1 MTRPLGHLLV
11 GPRSHGVVRYAQ
23 SVYDAVTAEGGHHR
37 LAHMRTLCAGL
48 PAGLADCALVHLH
61 VTDRLFGRT
70 PLQARDNL
78 LAMIAGL
85 RRPVSVTLHDL
96 PQPSDGRSMQAR
108 IEFFRSVARSATGVI
123 VSSRHEASLF
133 AEFVD
138 PTIDVEVVPLMIDSR
153 RVDKPSATAESTVGV
168 LGYLYPGKGHL
179 ETLRAMSG
187 LDPSIGFVALGTP
200 SPGHEDL
207 ADDLAKLAADMG
219 RRCEITG
226 YLTDDE
232 LRRASAEVTVP
243 VAYHRHMSASGS
255 INSWIS
261 AGRRPLV
268 PRTTYTEEIA
278 ARSPGV
284 LTMHANDD
292 DALQAAIEHA
302 FAHPADTWIDPS
314 VVPSPTAVDVGL
326 EHERLLRRWSA

>member
-1 MTRPLGHLLV
+1 MTRPVGHLLV

-23 SVYDAVTAEGGHHR
+23 SVFDAVIAEGADHR
-37 LAHMRTLCAGL
+37 LAHMRTRCAGI
-48 PAGLADCALVHLH
+48 PPGLTDCALVHIH
-61 VTDRLFGRT
+61 VTDRLFGRN
-70 PLQARDNL
+70 PSRARDNL
-78 LAMIAGL
+78 LGMIAAL

-96 PQPSDGRSMQAR
+96 PQPSDGRAMQAR
-108 IEFFRSVARSATGVI
+108 IEFFRSVARAATGVI

-133 AEFVD
+133 AEHVD
-138 PTIDVEVVPLMIDSR
+138 ASIDPEVVPLMFDTV
-153 RVDKPSATAESTVGV
+153 RVDKPSESTELTVGV

-179 ETLRAMSG
+179 ETLQAMSG

-207 ADDLAKLAADMG
+207 ADDLAKVAADMG
-219 RRCEITG
+219 RRCTITG

-261 AGRRPLV
+261 AGRKPLV
-268 PRTTYTEEIA
+268 PHTVYTEELA

-292 DALQAAIEHA
+292 GALRAAIERA
-302 FAHPADTWIDPS
+302 FRRPTDTWIDPE
-314 VVPSPTAVDVGL
+314 VTPSPTVADVGRT
-326 EHERLLRRWSA
+326 HDRLLQRWSA

>member
-1 MTRPLGHLLV
+1 MTGPIGHLVV

-23 SVYDAVTAEGGHHR
+23 SVFDAVIAESAGHR
-37 LAHMRTLCAGL
+37 LAYMRTLRAGV
-48 PAGLADCALVHLH
+48 PPGLAECALVHVH

-70 PLQARDNL
+70 PSRARDNL

-85 RRPVSVTLHDL
+85 HRPVSVTLHDL
-96 PQPSDGRSMQAR
+96 PQPSDGAAMQAR

-133 AEFVD
+133 AEYVD
-138 PTIDVEVVPLMIDSR
+138 ASITPEVVPLMFDTV
-153 RVDKPSATAESTVGV
+153 RVDKPTESTELTVGV
-168 LGYLYPGKGHL
+168 LGYLYPGKGHM

-187 LDPSIGFVALGTP
+187 LDPSVGFVALGTP

-207 ADDLAKLAADMG
+207 ADDLAKVAADMG
-219 RRCEITG
+219 RRCTITG

-268 PRTTYTEEIA
+268 PRTTYTEELD

-284 LTMHANDD
+284 VTMHGNNDS
-292 DALQAAIEHA
+292 ALKSAIESA
-302 FAHPADTWIDPS
+302 FVRPASTWIDS
-314 VVPSPTAVDVGL
+314 AVVPSPTAVDVGRT
-326 EHERLLRRWSA
+326 HERLWRRWSA

>member
-1 MTRPLGHLLV
+1 MTGPIGHLMV
-11 GPRSHGVVRYAQ
+11 GPRSHGVVRYAK
-23 SVYDAVTAEGGHHR
+23 SVFDAVSVESADHR
-37 LAHMRTLCAGL
+37 LAHMRTLGAGV
-48 PAGLADCALVHLH
+48 ASGLAECALVHVH

-70 PLQARDNL
+70 PSQARDNV
-78 LAMIAGL
+78 LAMIAAL

-96 PQPSDGRSMQAR
+96 PQPSDGRAMHAR
-108 IEFFRSVARSATGVI
+108 IDFFRSVARSATGVI

-133 AEFVD
+133 AEYVD
-138 PTIDVEVVPLMIDSR
+138 ASIDVEVVPLLFDTV
-153 RVDKPSATAESTVGV
+153 RVDKPSASAASTVGV

-179 ETLRAMSG
+179 ETLQAMSD
-187 LDPSIGFVALGTP
+187 LDPSIGFMALGTP

-207 ADDLAKLAADMG
+207 ADDLAKIAADMG
-219 RRCEITG
+219 RRCTITG
-226 YLTDDE
+226 FLTDDE

-268 PRTTYTEEIA
+268 PRTAYTDELA

-292 DALQAAIEHA
+292 LALRAAIESA
-302 FAHPADTWIDPS
+302 FANPASTWIDS
-314 VVPSPTAVDVGL
+314 AVTPSPTAADVGRT
-326 EHERLLRRWSA
+326 HERLLRRWSA